1 MRTILLAEPNPAF
14 AGMLLDELKRMARY
28 QIIHAHSG
36 AEALSL
42 CEQYKPNIAV
52 VDGELPDVNLPDFL
66 RGLRA
71 RVAGLPII
79 LMPISPE
86 AVPPEPAVDGFLFKP
101 FLVNDLI
108 GLITS
113 TLGPNPEAET
123 EPTPPARLTGPLKL
137 TGELPLLSRLQA
149 NGSINPPLV
158 LKDDVRRA
166 VEKQIEMMSRALRDE
181 PVFLAQQGKVLVMV
195 PRQSQ
200 PATNALARVVLK
212 AWTSNDPS
220 TEVLRFEGNAEISRY
235 TLYSV
240 LVRSE
245 VSLSVALRAQIPLPI
260 VRRISRNT
268 ASELARI
275 LPQ

>member
-1 MRTILLAEPNPAF
+1 MRTILLAEPNSAF
-14 AGMLLDELKRMARY
+14 AGMLLDELKRFARY
-28 QIIHAHSG
+28 QLVHAKSG

-42 CEQYKPNIAV
+42 CEEYKPNLAV
-52 VDGELPDVNLPDFL
+52 VDGELPDIDLSDLL
-66 RGLRA
+66 RSLRA
-71 RVAGLPII
+71 QVSGLPII

-101 FLVNDLI
+101 FLVSELTALI
-108 GLITS
+108 NSL
-113 TLGPNPEAET
+113 LGPDSEADT
-123 EPTPPARLTGPLKL
+123 EPTPAARLTGPLKL
-137 TGELPLLSRLQA
+137 ASDSPLLARLQA
-149 NGSINPPLV
+149 NGAIAAPLV

-166 VEKQIEMMSRALRDE
+166 VEKHIEMMSRALRDE

-235 TLYSV
+235 MLYSV
-240 LVRSE
+240 LVRPE
-245 VSLSVALRAQIPLPI
+245 LSLSVALRAQIPLPI
-260 VRRISRNT
+260 VRRVSRNT